1 MRRRRQEGSYVVT
14 GPDKQERRVL
24 SVAVGLSVAQDWA
37 SKRMKQEGTFT
48 YYVRDVLGTTT
59 YATVTKQEDGSVET
73 WPNIAAPARSTL

>member
-24 SVAVGLSVAQDWA
+24 SVAVGLSVAQNWA

-73 WPNIAAPARSTL
+73 WPNVVAPVRGAR

>member
-1 MRRRRQEGSYVVT
+1 MT

-48 YYVRDVLGTTT
+48 YYVRDVLGTTI

>member
-1 MRRRRQEGSYVVT
+1 MRRRRQEGSYIVT

-24 SVAVGLSVAQDWA
+24 SVAVGLSVAQNWA

-48 YYVRDVLGTTT
+48 YYIRDVLGTTT

>member
-37 SKRMKQEGTFT
+37 SKRMKQDGTFT
-48 YYVRDVLGTTT
+48 YYIRDALGTTA

-73 WPNIAAPARSTL
+73 WPNIAAPTRGVK

>member
-1 MRRRRQEGSYVVT
+1 MRRRKHEGSYIVS
-14 GPDKQERRVL
+14 GPGEQERRVI

-59 YATVTKQEDGSVET
+59 YATVTKEEDGAVMTRPSV
-73 WPNIAAPARSTL
+73 AA